1 MTGDLM
7 LNLVLFAAAA
17 IAAGQTSEPQAAAP
31 PAAPTVAAPT
41 VAAPTVAAT
50 PAATPISAEDMARDP
65 RMIAAIRHANATA
78 DRKCGEGVGGN
89 VDLATKAEAARCRRR
104 MIATAKLDA
113 ESEISGH

>member
-1 MTGDLM
+1 M
-7 LNLVLFAAAA
+7 LNLAL
-17 IAAGQTSEPQAAAP
+17 IAAVLAAVHTSDSTPTAAS
-31 PAAPTVAAPT
+31 AAVTPTAV
-41 VAAPTVAAT
+41 
-50 PAATPISAEDMARDP
+50 ATPISAEAMARDP

>member
-7 LNLVLFAAAA
+7 LNLALFAAAA
-17 IAAGQTSEPQAAAP
+17 IAAVQTSDLPPAAAP
-31 PAAPTVAAPT
+31 PAAAP
-41 VAAPTVAAT
+41 
-50 PAATPISAEDMARDP
+50 PISAEEMARDP

-78 DRKCGEGVGGN
+78 DRKCGEGVGGS

>member
-1 MTGDLM
+1 M
-7 LNLVLFAAAA
+7 LNLALFAAAA
-17 IAAGQTSEPQAAAP
+17 IAAVQTSDLPPAAAP
-31 PAAPTVAAPT
+31 PAAAP
-41 VAAPTVAAT
+41 
-50 PAATPISAEDMARDP
+50 PAATAPVSADEMARDP

-113 ESEISGH
+113 ESEIGGH

>member
-7 LNLVLFAAAA
+7 LNLALFAAAV
-17 IAAGQTSEPQAAAP
+17 IATVQTNDLPPAAAP
-31 PAAPTVAAPT
+31 PAAPA
-41 VAAPTVAAT
+41 
-50 PAATPISAEDMARDP
+50 PISAEEMARDP

-113 ESEISGH
+113 ESEIGGH